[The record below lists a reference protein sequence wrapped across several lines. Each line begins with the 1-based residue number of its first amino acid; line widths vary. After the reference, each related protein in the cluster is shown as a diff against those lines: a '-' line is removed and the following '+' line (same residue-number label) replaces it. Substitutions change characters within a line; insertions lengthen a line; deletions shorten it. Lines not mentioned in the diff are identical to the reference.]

1 MVMNAKPFMHSVLW
15 CCTSCGF
22 VLEGG
27 QPHMEC
33 AICEAYKDSFIN
45 TPAHVEATIRATHG
59 DDLFNSAEARRE
71 RLTKLQ
77 EGGYLRSYRMKGRFT
92 EAVNRARDASRKYT

>member
-1 MVMNAKPFMHSVLW
+1 MNAKPFMHSVLW

-22 VLEGG
+22 TLEGG

-33 AICEAYKDSFIN
+33 PICEAYKDSFIDS
-45 TPAHVEATIRATHG
+45 PAHVEAEIRATHG

-71 RLTKLQ
+71 RLQKLRD
-77 EGGYLRSYRMKGRFT
+77 GGYLRTYRIKGRFT
-92 EAVNRARDASRKYT
+92 EAVNRARDASRRYT